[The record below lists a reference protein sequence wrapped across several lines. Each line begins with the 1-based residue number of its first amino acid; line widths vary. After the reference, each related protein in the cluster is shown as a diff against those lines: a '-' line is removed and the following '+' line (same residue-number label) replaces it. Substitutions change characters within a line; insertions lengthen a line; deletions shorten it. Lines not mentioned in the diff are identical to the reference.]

1 MMIEEKA
8 VVISSNAQYAWVSP
22 MKSGSCSGCPSES
35 TCSTSFLNS
44 ILKRKSQRTIRIENL
59 DNATTGE
66 HVIVGIHSVNLLLSS
81 VLAYLLPILCLL
93 LFALIGKVFFNE
105 TVSIVLGLAGLAFGF
120 LAANRA
126 AANVTV
132 CGKLEPVM
140 LGKTKDEQ
148 KVVEFNPATKLLRL

>member
-8 VVISSNAQYAWVSP
+8 VVVSCNTQYAWVSP
-22 MKSGSCSGCPSES
+22 LNNGSCSGCPSSS

-44 ILKRKSQRTIRIENL
+44 ILKRKSQRTIRIDNL
-59 DNATTGE
+59 DNASTGDE
-66 HVIVGIHSVNLLLSS
+66 VIVGIHSVNLLLSS
-81 VLAYLLPILCLL
+81 ALAYLLPILCLL
-93 LFALIGKVFFNE
+93 IFSLIGTFFFNE
-105 TVSIVLGLAGLAFGF
+105 ITSITLGGLGLAFGL

-140 LGKTKDEQ
+140 LGKAKDEQ
-148 KVVEFNPATKLLRL
+148 KVVEFNPASKLLRL